1 MKETINDRGRQ
12 GLALRLEPETRRKIE
27 QWYAHDNCRSM
38 NAFVEKAV
46 NFYVGYLTVKDGNSF
61 LPRSIQS
68 AINGQLG
75 MFKSDVIALLFKQ
88 SVELDMLNH
97 LLADQFQLDEE
108 YVARLRDDAMQ
119 NVKQINGAASLEQ
132 LVRRRDADEAF

>member
-1 MKETINDRGRQ
+1 MKDSTNNRGRQ
-12 GLALRLEPETRRKIE
+12 SLALRLEPETRRKIE

-68 AINGQLG
+68 AMDGQLG
-75 MFKSDVIALLFKQ
+75 MFKSDVVAMLFKQ

-97 LLADQFQLDEE
+97 LLADQFRLDEE
-108 YVARLRDDAMQ
+108 YVAKLRSDAMQ

-132 LVRRRDADEAF
+132 LVRRRDAEEAF

>member
-1 MKETINDRGRQ
+1 MKDSTNSRGRQ
-12 GLALRLEPETRRKIE
+12 GLALRLEPVTRRKIE

-61 LPRSIQS
+61 LPRSIRS
-68 AINGQLG
+68 AMDGQLG
-75 MFKSDVIALLFKQ
+75 MFKSDVVALLFKQ
-88 SVELDMLNH
+88 SVELDMLNN

-108 YVARLRDDAMQ
+108 YVARLRSDAMQ

-132 LVRRRDADEAF
+132 LARRRDAEEAF